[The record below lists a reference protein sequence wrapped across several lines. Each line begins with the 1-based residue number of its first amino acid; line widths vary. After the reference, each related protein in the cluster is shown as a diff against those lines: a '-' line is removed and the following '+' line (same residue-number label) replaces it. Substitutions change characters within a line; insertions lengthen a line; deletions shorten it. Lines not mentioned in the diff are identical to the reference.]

1 MSPAASNP
9 HGQQPFPWAQAL
21 RCSACQGQAVG
32 NFLTAS
38 ARRFAD
44 TVSQGDNVSALL
56 RADEVLS
63 FALSQAL
70 RWELEQLNA
79 FFPPCQSPSCQ
90 RRPK

>member
-1 MSPAASNP
+1 MSPAASDP
-9 HGQQPFPWAQAL
+9 HGQQLCPWTQAL

-70 RWELEQLNA
+70 RWELEQLHV
-79 FFPPCQSPSCQ
+79 FFPPCQSFSCQ
-90 RRPK
+90 KKPK

>member
-1 MSPAASNP
+1 MSPAASDP
-9 HGQQPFPWAQAL
+9 HRQQLCPWAQAL

-44 TVSQGDNVSALL
+44 AVSRGDSVSDLL

>member
-9 HGQQPFPWAQAL
+9 HGQQPFPWTQAL

-44 TVSQGDNVSALL
+44 TVSQGDRVSALL
-56 RADEVLS
+56 HADEALTC
-63 FALSQAL
+63 ALSQAL
-70 RWELEQLNA
+70 RWELEQLHA
-79 FFPPCQSPSCQ
+79 FFPPCQSFSCPQ
-90 RRPK
+90 KPK